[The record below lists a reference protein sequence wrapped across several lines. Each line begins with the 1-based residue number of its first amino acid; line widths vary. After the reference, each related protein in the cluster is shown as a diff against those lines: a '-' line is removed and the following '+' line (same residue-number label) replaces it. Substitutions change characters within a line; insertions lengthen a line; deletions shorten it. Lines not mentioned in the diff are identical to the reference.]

1 MPSSLAQQLHDQACI
16 GELGADC
23 SDAISSI
30 LSEHEP
36 HWKKQGDRM
45 VLQPSQLGDNSLATI
60 YALCDKVLGD
70 AARKANVGL
79 KYKSAFFAAYPP
91 NTGRKGYHQD
101 WQSGLRAVFKFT
113 GSADGCTPMWF
124 RDSDTKETLPFML
137 QPNQFYVMSDVASG
151 LTGSIE
157 HAVGVS
163 TSATLSVIVD
173 FHLPRFGQTAL
184 IQALIASGMAWNIPG
199 GGPGQHPASAS
210 AKRTILP
217 QLNTLDFVNREYGTT
232 RWDNILLAFY
242 SKLLTEGKVHFD
254 PNLTLAG
261 KITVARSEAG
271 KIGGKIGWSAYQVA
285 RLDKT
290 FSLQQASDEE
300 IKAAAFHAHAKLGDD
315 SPSWVHALVSWNVYP
330 RARLDEDYDLLEA
343 SEEAIQKVA
352 AELYQE
358 LGDESPAW
366 AKRLATCST
375 PGCDKTIDP
384 LGKYR
389 RCQEHQDRTT
399 CSTPGCDEE
408 IDSSG
413 KYRRC
418 QEHQDKT
425 TCSTP
430 GCDKT
435 IDPLGTYR
443 RCQEHQD
450 RTTCSTAGC
459 DKDKQEGGKCLSHS
473 GGCAKSGCS
482 WATWSTTGFCRR
494 HVAYKRKQWTQVED
508 DILVQHAKKHANKE
522 WSLVAQ
528 KLFERTPKQCG
539 ARWQHVLDPSISKEP
554 WSDME
559 TSKLLEERNRLGPTS
574 SWVEIAKE
582 FPGRTANH
590 VKNRFNNF
598 QRDSGNR
605 KRNLTGAH
613 LTYLTRAL

>member
-271 KIGGKIGWSAYQVA
+271 KIGGKIGGLWSAYQVA

-315 SPSWVHALVSWNVYP
+315 SPSWVHALVSWNVYA

-384 LGKYR
+384 LGK
-389 RCQEHQDRTT
+389 
-399 CSTPGCDEE
+399 
-408 IDSSG
+408 
-413 KYRRC
+413 
-418 QEHQDKT
+418 
-425 TCSTP
+425 
-430 GCDKT
+430 
-435 IDPLGTYR
+435 YR

-522 WSLVAQ
+522 WGLVAQ